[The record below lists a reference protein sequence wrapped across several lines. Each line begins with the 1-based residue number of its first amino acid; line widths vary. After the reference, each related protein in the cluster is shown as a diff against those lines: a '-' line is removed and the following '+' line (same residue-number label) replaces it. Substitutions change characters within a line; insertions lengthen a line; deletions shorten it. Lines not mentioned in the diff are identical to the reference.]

1 MSVLSTFTPPARDSA
16 RDQRQAQQV
25 REAVQRAMAR
35 PMDAS
40 GDRELVRRVSRELGT
55 GEEVVAAQVAAI
67 RLQTVNQ
74 IAGRMRERAIAEG
87 VAPNMAVRV
96 YDLAGIKAA
105 ALATRDAL
113 ERARIRQRA
122 RLAARPGLAQAL
134 EEEQRHALMER
145 FEQSD
150 EQLARDFEE
159 AVREMAEENA
169 EPGERLRV

>member
-1 MSVLSTFTPPARDSA
+1 V
-16 RDQRQAQQV
+16 
-25 REAVQRAMAR
+25 
-35 PMDAS
+35 DAS
-40 GDRELVRRVSRELGT
+40 GDRDVVRRVSRELGT

-87 VAPNMAVRV
+87 ASPNAAGRV

-113 ERARIRQRA
+113 DRARIRQRA
-122 RLAARPGLAQAL
+122 RMAGRPGLAEAL

-150 EQLARDFEE
+150 EQLAQDFEE
-159 AVREMAEENA
+159 AVREMVEEN
-169 EPGERLRV
+169 EYPGERLRA